1 MVLTYLSP
9 YFLKII
15 HIYIYM
21 TFYVRKPSTRGKKN
35 LTLVDGF
42 KQLLDIKR
50 WERKSDSYGG
60 LFSIYMILFTS
71 QYSDR

>member
-1 MVLTYLSP
+1 
-9 YFLKII
+9 
-15 HIYIYM
+15 M